1 MATKTIPLELIPQGW
16 YMSWFMATQA
26 AFNVCVTLQDSV
38 QAYVNNACRQS
49 TAFGVLSEGFAQVA
63 GSDMSLSINI
73 ASSDQ
78 ILVVNHPVV
87 VPNVKGIAV
96 AQGYV
101 LAFEDGDDQD
111 FNDLYCTITA
121 WKSVG

>member
-1 MATKTIPLELIPQGW
+1 MASHTIPLQLVTRNW

-26 AFNVCVTLQDSV
+26 AFNICVTLEDNAKQ
-38 QAYVNNACRQS
+38 YVANKCRQS
-49 TAFGVLSEGFAQVA
+49 TAFGVLDQGFAQVA
-63 GSDMSLSINI
+63 GDDMQLVVNI
-73 ASSDQ
+73 ASSER

-101 LAFEDGDDQD
+101 FAFEDQDDQD
-111 FNDLYCTITA
+111 FNDLYCTIMA
-121 WKSVG
+121 WESVG

>member
-1 MATKTIPLELIPQGW
+1 MATTTIPLELIPQGW

-26 AFNVCVTLQDSV
+26 SFNICVTLRDDA
-38 QAYVNNACRQS
+38 QAYVDNQCRQS
-49 TAFGVLSEGFAQVA
+49 TTFGVLAEGFSQVS
-63 GSDMSLSINI
+63 GPNMSLTVDIS
-73 ASSDQ
+73 SSDQ

-87 VPNVKGIAV
+87 VPNVKGVAV

-101 LAFEDGDDQD
+101 LAFEDADDQD
-111 FNDLYCTITA
+111 FNDLYCSIMA